1 VAASRR
7 LVVAAGLALF
17 TVLLAGALV
26 RYESLKAEHPEA
38 AQGFTMLQVASVL
51 VYLVG
56 VGLLVYLT
64 RKK

>member
-7 LVVAAGLALF
+7 LVVAAGLVLF

-26 RYESLKAEHPEA
+26 RYEGLKGEHPEA
-38 AQGFTMLQVASVL
+38 AQGFTMLQAASVL

-56 VGLLVYLT
+56 VGLLVYLA